1 MKETMKKETM
11 NASAMLQALLMLL
24 TAAKLTS
31 AVKWLKN
38 TWTNTQG
45 LTFDESLEE
54 TGKNLY
60 VGDGGTTKTG
70 ATLIRYLANTFG
82 AYVGKAFYVIPTK
95 GGGFNANLAKSTAI
109 AILCHIGLTDE
120 KGVILDTDNFG
131 ANVDDITLKFS
142 PAFIAPVVEEKT
154 TTEFGHGSTDDD
166 DDDDDDDEFDDFSEV
181 VSASDEVVSI
191 NWKVAKATYPLA
203 TLFMSFFEMIKSCGS
218 AVGTVL
224 DFSYVRTSGA
234 SPTNWRGENG
244 AKAIANGDTMYRN
257 GAGKPKDVK
266 CVSSFSKDKE
276 HDNMFKHDF
285 SYILTAPIVLRSL
298 GFNFG
303 NRNGVFGHMVDTYFD
318 GNAKA
323 GFGFITAGM
332 RLIMNAVDN
341 GADASAI
348 GVGFRQYLDAD
359 DIYHLIDTFGESDD
373 DKGNDFYPTLKA
385 GSNRGSASVVDASF
399 DEVLN

>member
-1 MKETMKKETM
+1 MDKTNEIKTM
-11 NASAMLQALLMLL
+11 NASAMLQALIMLL

-31 AVKWLKN
+31 AVNWLKN
-38 TWTNTQG
+38 TWNNTQG
-45 LTFDESLEE
+45 LNFDESLEE
-54 TGKNLY
+54 QGKNLY
-60 VGDGGTTKTG
+60 VGDGGTTK
-70 ATLIRYLANTFG
+70 AKHTLIRYLANTFG
-82 AYVGKAFYVIPTK
+82 AYVGKAFYVIPSK

-109 AILCHIGLTDE
+109 AILHHIGLTDE
-120 KGVILDTDNFG
+120 KGVILDGPNFG

-142 PAFIAPVVEEKT
+142 PAFIAPVEEKT
-154 TTEFGHGSTDDD
+154 INTEFGQGSADADDD

-191 NWKVAKATYPLA
+191 NWKVAKANYPLA
-203 TLFMSFFEMIKSCGS
+203 TLFMSFFEMIKCCGS

-224 DFSYVRTSGA
+224 DFSYVRKTGG

-244 AKAIANGDTMYRN
+244 AKAIANGDSMYRN

-266 CVSSFSKDKE
+266 CVSSFSTEKG

-285 SYILTAPIVLRSL
+285 SYILAAPILLRSL

-303 NRNGVFGHMVDTYFD
+303 NRNGVFAHMVDEYFNGD
-318 GNAKA
+318 AKS
-323 GFGFITAGM
+323 GFGFITGAM

-359 DIYHLIDTFGESDD
+359 DIHHLIDAFGD
-373 DKGNDFYPTLKA
+373 GDFYPTLKT
-385 GSNRGSASVVDASF
+385 GSSRGSTSVVDASF